1 MPPSKIL
8 ESRRGCTGGGASL
21 PSEKPNHP
29 SKCGQSEYERDEIE
43 LLLCAPN
50 PPLFGVALT
59 GVLEVG
65 IRWACNQKGFLIY
78 GFSRK

>member
-8 ESRRGCTGGGASL
+8 ESRRGCTGGGGSL

-29 SKCGQSEYERDEIE
+29 SECGQSEYERDEIE

-50 PPLFGVALT
+50 PPPFRCCAY
-59 GVLEVG
+59 
-65 IRWACNQKGFLIY
+65 RRPRSRNQMGL
-78 GFSRK
+78 